1 MDERKMVNYDEIIGL
16 LYKATNNQ
24 IKKID
29 DYDMDLTLVGLDS
42 MYTISL
48 IILLEEKYCIKFDD
62 SVFLLDKFA
71 TVNDIKS
78 TVEKYLNG
86 DC

>member
-1 MDERKMVNYDEIIGL
+1 MVNYDEIIGL